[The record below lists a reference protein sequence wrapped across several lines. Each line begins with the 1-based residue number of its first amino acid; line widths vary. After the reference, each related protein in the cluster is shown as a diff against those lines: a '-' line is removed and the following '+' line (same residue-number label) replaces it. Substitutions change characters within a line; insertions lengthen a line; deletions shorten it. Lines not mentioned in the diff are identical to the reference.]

1 MFSLWLFHLQSWVQ
15 SSPCIQQLLPPGPCE
30 PDVND
35 RQLNCRDQLRAT
47 PFFPGEGVASER
59 RPLALS
65 AGSKDPSSQ
74 HGVKVVN
81 ELQQALLSAV
91 KEGHASIVRVV
102 HTPASSGLTAVNS
115 VREYSM
121 RTKKLTEKASA
132 RLES

>member
-15 SSPCIQQLLPPGPCE
+15 SSPCIQQLLPPGPGE

-35 RQLNCRDQLRAT
+35 GQLNCRDQLRAT
-47 PFFPGEGVASER
+47 PFFSGEGVASER
-59 RPLALS
+59 HQLALVS

-91 KEGHASIVRVV
+91 KEGHASIVRADVV
-102 HTPASSGLTAVNS
+102 HTPASAGLTA
-115 VREYSM
+115 
-121 RTKKLTEKASA
+121 LGSA
-132 RLES
+132 A

>member
-1 MFSLWLFHLQSWVQ
+1 MSTTDSYTV
-15 SSPCIQQLLPPGPCE
+15 
-30 PDVND
+30 
-35 RQLNCRDQLRAT
+35 
-47 PFFPGEGVASER
+47 EGVASER

-121 RTKKLTEKASA
+121 RAL
-132 RLES
+132 